1 MDLYRELTSII
12 DCLNARGI
20 EYAVCGGLA
29 VAFHGYPRFTG
40 DIDIMLMPAD
50 LPRAKEALRSI
61 DYSIAAGP
69 FPFDSGTPRAR
80 EVHRISRIEGGEVF
94 ALDILIVNTMLEEAW
109 KGREMFDL
117 DGRTIRVVSRA
128 GLAQMKRL
136 AGRDQDL
143 LDIKKLGE
151 ADDGGR

>member
-1 MDLYRELTSII
+1 M
-12 DCLNARGI
+12 
-20 EYAVCGGLA
+20 
-29 VAFHGYPRFTG
+29 
-40 DIDIMLMPAD
+40 
-50 LPRAKEALRSI
+50 
-61 DYSIAAGP
+61 
-69 FPFDSGTPRAR
+69 
-80 EVHRISRIEGGEVF
+80 F

>member
-69 FPFDSGTPRAR
+69 FPLIREHRGRAR
-80 EVHRISRIEGGEVF
+80 CTGYPGSRGARCSPSIS
-94 ALDILIVNTMLEEAW
+94 L
-109 KGREMFDL
+109 
-117 DGRTIRVVSRA
+117 S
-128 GLAQMKRL
+128 
-136 AGRDQDL
+136 
-143 LDIKKLGE
+143 
-151 ADDGGR
+151 